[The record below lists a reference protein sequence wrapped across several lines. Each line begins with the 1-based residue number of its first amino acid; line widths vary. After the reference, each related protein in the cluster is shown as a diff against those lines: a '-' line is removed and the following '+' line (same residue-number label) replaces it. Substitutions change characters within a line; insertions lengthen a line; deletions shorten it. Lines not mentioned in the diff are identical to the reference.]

1 MISLK
6 KIFVVL
12 SVLPMFGVSFSA
24 HAATLH
30 HSSLNPSSIIRGT
43 HDQRQAF
50 WPITGVMMRINGET
64 LYLGEYSS
72 QGEDAVIYKDATWE
86 VKSNGSVIGHGSGR
100 ISGRLYRWACQNFG
114 C

>member
-1 MISLK
+1 MTLK
-6 KIFVVL
+6 KLFVIA
-12 SVLPMFGVSFSA
+12 SAIPMFGVSFSA

-30 HSSLNPSSIIRGT
+30 HSSLNPSSIA
-43 HDQRQAF
+43 HDLNDHRQAF
-50 WPITGVMMRINGET
+50 WPVTGVMMRVNGET

-72 QGEDAVIYKDATWE
+72 QGENGVIYKDAAWE

-100 ISGRLYRWACQNFG
+100 ISGRFYRWACQKFG